1 MAYTIKLDTE
11 IVLPIINEF
20 GLYNYK
26 LSTATIEL
34 NDVKAYYSYTDS
46 AGEMVNDYTWLIMVS
61 GAALLVND
69 TYATIDGLLN
79 P

>member
-1 MAYTIKLDTE
+1 
-11 IVLPIINEF
+11 
-20 GLYNYK
+20 
-26 LSTATIEL
+26 
-34 NDVKAYYSYTDS
+34 
-46 AGEMVNDYTWLIMVS
+46 MVNDYTWLIMAS